1 MKQEE
6 LNFDKRD
13 QYKLTMMPGSF
24 AIRLRTCVIFQ
35 AIRFAVINIKML
47 IVVRKSH

>member
-1 MKQEE
+1 MKKEE
-6 LNFDKRD
+6 LNFEKKD

-24 AIRLRTCVIFQ
+24 AIRLRTCVLFQ
-35 AIRFAVINIKML
+35 AFRFAIINIKML